1 MEHLW
6 LVLLII
12 AFIAILFIWWYTAG
26 RNDIPESTVIDLS
39 TSENKILDVSSF
51 PETIVFTPQAE
62 IAAQYLQQ
70 QHGLTPAADRITL
83 TGYDNLVS
91 KEHSFNLRDE
101 VGLDMKIVIFE
112 DGAHI
117 PDMISPS
124 MDEIAKLQ
132 KILEADLLGQA
143 TEIVRRTLDD
153 RWRRLL
159 ELSFPSLKNDSGS
172 YAHFEAWS
180 LTNVKV
186 ATRDPGR
193 GDYKAQQS
201 INQHG
206 TDYRLNMLC
215 TEVEFNNT
223 LRRMAKFMGNA
234 II

>member
-39 TSENKILDVSSF
+39 TSENKILDVSSL
-51 PETIVFTPQAE
+51 PETIDFTPPAE
-62 IAAQYLQQ
+62 IATQYLQQ
-70 QHGLTPAADRITL
+70 QHGLTPVAADRIQL
-83 TGYDNLVS
+83 TNDYLG
-91 KEHSFNLRDE
+91 KEQSFNLRDE
-101 VGLDMKIVIFE
+101 VGLDLQIVVFE

-132 KILEADLLGQA
+132 KILQADLLGQA
-143 TEIVRRTLDD
+143 TEIVHRTLDD

-159 ELSFPSLKNDSGS
+159 ELSFSSLRNDSGS
-172 YAHFEAWS
+172 YAYFEEWP

-186 ATRDPGR
+186 ATRDSGYSNYQP
-193 GDYKAQQS
+193 QQS
-201 INQHG
+201 VHQPG
-206 TDYRLNMLC
+206 ADYRLNMLC